1 LAVHI
6 VGFALV
12 AAAMGI
18 VGWTLLENPFAS
30 SAVRIQEDRGQRVIS
45 TGPYALVR
53 HPMYLGVL
61 LFCLGSGPLL
71 GSWWAALPL
80 ATMLPV
86 FVRRTLLEDRML
98 QAELVG
104 YREYAKTVRFRVVP
118 GVF

>member
-1 LAVHI
+1 MMFLRTLPIALFTLA
-6 VGFALV
+6 
-12 AAAMGI
+12 
-18 VGWTLLENPFAS
+18 LL
-30 SAVRIQEDRGQRVIS
+30 
-45 TGPYALVR
+45 L
-53 HPMYLGVL
+53 LGVL

-104 YREYAKTVRFRVVP
+104 YVSMRKGFAFAWCQASSEHSQTWRRTRAIR
-118 GVF
+118 